1 MASFTNTIRSW
12 FGRGGAIAETIGSQN
27 TQPGAALI
35 SDTAV
40 ATIDGALQIAA
51 VWACCELRSNTIA
64 SLPCFV
70 YKTSGDGEKTLAR
83 GDRLYELLH
92 NSPNSRMTSF
102 EFFRAM
108 ILNLDLT
115 GNAYARIDRD
125 SKGEAFSIWPMPS
138 AQVEMQV
145 LKDGSVVYLYSF
157 GNDVIA
163 LASANVL
170 HIKGLGN
177 GTMGLDK
184 LSFMRSSTDEASK
197 SQAHAAKVFGSGGKP
212 TGVLMLDKVLNPD
225 QRKSMLDRFAGMA
238 EGNASRLYL
247 LEASMKYS
255 QLSIN
260 PIDQQLLE
268 TRQFSVSEIARWF
281 GVPEVLI
288 GHSGGTTAWGS
299 GIAELKD
306 GFFTISLRPVL
317 VSIEQAIRR
326 CVMTPRQRATMS
338 VEFNFDAMLR
348 GNMTQRADVY
358 SKLLQ
363 NGVMQRSEARQL
375 EGLPYIKGSEGL
387 TVQSNLLPL
396 DKIGTQHASG
406 GTGSVIAQ

>member
-1 MASFTNTIRSW
+1 MASFYNTFRSW
-12 FGRGGAIAETIGSQN
+12 FGRGGAIGEQKGVQN
-27 TQPGAALI
+27 TEPSTSLI
-35 SDTAV
+35 VGTSV
-40 ATIDGALQIAA
+40 AGVDGALQIAA
-51 VWACCELRSNTIA
+51 VWACCELRANTIG

-70 YKTSGDGEKTLAR
+70 YKTRADGEKTLAR
-83 GDRLYELLH
+83 GDRLYEILH
-92 NSPNSRMTSF
+92 DSPNSRMTSF
-102 EFFRAM
+102 EFFRAL

-125 SKGEAFSIWPMPS
+125 NKGEAVALWPMPS
-138 AQVEMQV
+138 SQVEMQV
-145 LKDGSVVYLYSF
+145 LDDGSSVYLYSF
-157 GNDVIA
+157 GNDVVA
-163 LASANVL
+163 LAAENVL

-177 GTMGLDK
+177 GTTGLDK
-184 LSFMRSSTDEASK
+184 LSFMRSTTDEATKAQS
-197 SQAHAAKVFGSGGKP
+197 HAAKIFGSSGKP
-212 TGVLMLDKVLNPD
+212 TGTLSIDKVLNPE
-225 QRKSMLDRFAGMA
+225 QRKALMANFAGMA

-247 LEASMKYS
+247 LEASMKYA

-260 PIDQQLLE
+260 PVDLQLLE
-268 TRQFSVSEIARWF
+268 TRQFTISEIARWY

-306 GFFTISLRPVL
+306 GFFTIHLRPLL
-317 VSIEQAIRR
+317 VSIEQAIRK
-326 CVMTPRQRATMS
+326 CVMTPRQRATMK

-396 DKIGTQHASG
+396 EKIGTQVASG

>member
-1 MASFTNTIRSW
+1 MASFFNFRSW
-12 FGRGGAIAETIGSQN
+12 FGRGGAIAETVGQQGGS
-27 TQPGAALI
+27 PGYALI
-35 SDTAV
+35 PDTAAASV
-40 ATIDGALQIAA
+40 DGALQIAA
-51 VWACCELRSNTIA
+51 VWACCELRANTIA

-70 YKTSGDGEKTLAR
+70 YKTTSDGEKSLAR

-92 NSPNSRMTSF
+92 SSPNSRMTSF
-102 EFFRAM
+102 EFFRAL

-125 SKGEAFSIWPMPS
+125 GKGEAIALWPMPS

-157 GNDVIA
+157 GSDVVV
-163 LASANVL
+163 LASENVL

-177 GTMGLDK
+177 GTLGLDK
-184 LSFMRSSTDEASK
+184 LAFMRSTTDEATK
-197 SQAHAAKVFGSGGKP
+197 AQASAAKVFGSSGKP
-212 TGVLMLDKVLNPD
+212 TGTLSIDKVLNSE
-225 QRKSMLDRFAGMA
+225 QRKAVMANFAGMA
-238 EGNASRLYL
+238 QGNEARLYL
-247 LEASMKYS
+247 LEASMKYA

-268 TRQFSVSEIARWF
+268 TRQFSVSEIARWY

-306 GFFTISLRPVL
+306 GFFTIHLRPLL
-317 VSIEQAIRR
+317 VSIEQAIRK
-326 CVMTPRQRATMS
+326 CVMTPRQRVTMS

-348 GNMTQRADVY
+348 GNPSVRSETYA
-358 SKLLQ
+358 KLLQ
-363 NGVMQRSEARQL
+363 NGVMNIAEARQY
-375 EGLPYIKGSEGL
+375 EGLPYIKGTEGL
-387 TVQSNLLPL
+387 HVQSNLLP
-396 DKIGTQHASG
+396 IGMLGQQVASG
-406 GTGSVIAQ
+406 GNGSVIAQ